1 MNALSAR
8 LATILLGCLGLAA
21 CSTEPNDPPVNAKS
35 SITIGN
41 GGDPGTL
48 DPALAEDTHAF
59 NVLTDLY
66 EGLLAED
73 AAGALI
79 PGVASDWQHS
89 EDGLIYTFSLN
100 NGATW
105 SDGTPVL
112 ADDFVRGLR
121 RVATPET
128 QSTYSFLLNPI
139 KNFEAIKAGELPV
152 TELGVY
158 ARSAHELEIELARPA
173 GHFLS
178 ILAQPISYP
187 VYGTSPT
194 AAQFT
199 DTENFISN
207 GAYLLEEWKINHSIK
222 LRKNENF
229 READKV
235 QIEEI
240 TYIPLSDLVAEL
252 NRYRTGE
259 LQITQSV
266 PTSHFQSLKD
276 SLGDELRVAPS
287 LGLYYLAFDLTEA
300 PFNSKPLRQALTMAI
315 DRRQLV
321 EFIGRGEQAAFG
333 LVPPGVAG
341 HESARFRWAEL
352 EPARRIDRARQ
363 LYNQAGYSKERPLK
377 LKLSYNSGDIH
388 ERIVL
393 AVSGMWQQSLGID
406 VELEKKEW
414 KFFLATRD
422 NRPAWDIMRF
432 NWIGDYNDPMTF
444 MEIFKSDSP
453 QNLPRYRSSSYDKLV
468 SAAAVE
474 LDLKKRSE
482 LTREAEALLLND
494 YPIAP
499 LYFYV
504 SKHLVKPNVRGFE
517 DNILNKHPSRF
528 LSYEQPADSPAQ

>member
-8 LATILLGCLGLAA
+8 LAIFLLGSLGLTA
-21 CSTEPNDPPVNAKS
+21 CSPEPNHATTAAKN

-66 EGLLAED
+66 EGLLVED
-73 AAGALI
+73 AAGNLI

-89 EDGLIYTFSLN
+89 EDGLVYTFNLN
-100 NGATW
+100 NGAKW

-112 ADDFVRGLR
+112 AGDFVRSIR
-121 RVATPET
+121 RVAAPET
-128 QSTYSFLLNPI
+128 RSTYSFLLSPI

-152 TELGVY
+152 ADLGVY
-158 ARSAHELEIELARPA
+158 ARSDNVLEIELARPA

-178 ILAQPISYP
+178 ILAQPVSYP
-187 VYGTSPT
+187 VYGEAPT

-199 DTENFISN
+199 DTENFIGN
-207 GAYLLEEWKINHSIK
+207 GAYLLKEWKINHSIK

-229 READKV
+229 READSV
-235 QIEEI
+235 QIEEV

-259 LQITQSV
+259 VQITQSI

-276 SLGDELRVAPS
+276 TMGDELRVAPS

-300 PFNSKPLRQALTMAI
+300 PFDSKPLRQALTMAI
-315 DRRQLV
+315 DRQQLV
-321 EFIGRGEQAAFG
+321 EFIGRGEQAAYG
-333 LVPPGVAG
+333 LVPPGVSG
-341 HESARFRWAEL
+341 HESARFRWREL
-352 EPARRIDRARQ
+352 DSANRIDRARQ
-363 LYNQAGYSKERPLK
+363 LYNQAGYNKEKPLK

-393 AVSGMWQQSLGID
+393 AVSGMWQQSLGVE

-422 NRPAWDIMRF
+422 DRPSWDIMRF

-444 MEIFKSDSP
+444 VEIFKSDSP
-453 QNLPRYRSSSYDKLV
+453 QNLPRYKSPGYDELV
-468 SAAAVE
+468 EAAAIE
-474 LDLKKRSE
+474 LDLEKRAQ
-482 LTREAEALLLND
+482 LTRDAEALLLND
-494 YPIAP
+494 SNRLDAGRVNRY
-499 LYFYV
+499 
-504 SKHLVKPNVRGFE
+504 S
-517 DNILNKHPSRF
+517 
-528 LSYEQPADSPAQ
+528 